1 MKNSTKLSVL
11 MILIPLVSG
20 AQTMNDNTLQ
30 INKSGDFDIDG
41 KGTAREWGKTDW
53 VSLNPLNVE
62 AAYDT
67 RVKILYSES
76 GMYFLFQNEDEKIT
90 ATIKEDNADLWH
102 EDVVE
107 VFLWTDE
114 QYPMYFEYE
123 LSPLNYE
130 LPILIPKVGED
141 FLGWLPW
148 HYEGDRKT
156 RHMTHIQKDGDTVTG
171 WIAEFFIPYDLL
183 KPLNKV
189 PPQAGTRWRANMY
202 RIDHDKK
209 PRVLFA
215 WQPIVNSF
223 HDHELFGTFEFK

>member
-189 PPQAGTRWRANMY
+189 PPQVGTRWRANMY
-202 RIDHDKK
+202 RIDHDKE